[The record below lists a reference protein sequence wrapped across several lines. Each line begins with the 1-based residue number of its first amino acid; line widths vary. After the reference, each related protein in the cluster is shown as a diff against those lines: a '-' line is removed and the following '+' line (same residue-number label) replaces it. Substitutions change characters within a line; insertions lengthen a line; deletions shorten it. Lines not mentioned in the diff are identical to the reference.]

1 MQNYA
6 LQITV
11 SQSSTESDE
20 DFQEAV
26 RQSLS
31 CWYVY
36 SLSVIIVIVFFCM
49 YSSRVT
55 YLMTVNTLAVIVRT
69 IVVGTAELPTL
80 QSCVKTYQY
89 PVLNSTQHCVYV
101 SVSEW
106 KAQLRE
112 LQLSIDSE
120 SSPPTANMINVLR
133 GNVRDGFGRAL
144 QRSRFNPL
152 KKLDIRFVDVDNNTE
167 GAVDSGGPTREFFRL
182 LLVEIFSSS
191 IFSGDDNI
199 KMLELSTAG

>member
-69 IVVGTAELPTL
+69 IVVGTAELPTEL
-80 QSCVKTYQY
+80 CQDVSISC
-89 PVLNSTQHCVYV
+89 
-101 SVSEW
+101 
-106 KAQLRE
+106 A
-112 LQLSIDSE
+112 
-120 SSPPTANMINVLR
+120 
-133 GNVRDGFGRAL
+133 
-144 QRSRFNPL
+144 
-152 KKLDIRFVDVDNNTE
+152 
-167 GAVDSGGPTREFFRL
+167 
-182 LLVEIFSSS
+182 
-191 IFSGDDNI
+191 
-199 KMLELSTAG
+199 